1 MQKQIGEL
9 IQQLSKNQ
17 RLSKFAVS
25 ESGFLFDPV
34 TGQSFTLNPTGLIT
48 FNRLKQG
55 ESIEDTASY
64 LANEYDIARDTAL
77 HSIETFL
84 IQLGRII

>member
-1 MQKQIGEL
+1 MQKQIGDL
-9 IQQLSKNQ
+9 IQTLCKNQ

-34 TGQSFTLNPTGLIT
+34 TGQSFTLNQTGLLT
-48 FNRLKQG
+48 FNRLKTG
-55 ESIEDTASY
+55 ESIADTAAF
-64 LANEYDIARDTAL
+64 LANEYDVSRESAL
-77 HSIETFL
+77 ASVEAFL